1 MRIVYFL
8 LIICFINISNHSYCQ
23 HSNDAVFKVVPLGVR
38 GGIDESNLSAYM
50 LAVNGTD
57 DYVCLDAGTLY
68 TGIQKAID
76 SGVFK
81 NISAGN
87 VLKQYI
93 KGYCISHAHIDH
105 LSGLIINS
113 PDDTAK
119 NIYGMPYCLD
129 VLKLNYF
136 NWKSWINFTD
146 EGEKPVLNKYH
157 YVPLTA
163 ARETA
168 IAQTNMFVT
177 AFPLSH
183 SVPYQSTAF
192 LVRHESDYI
201 LYLGD
206 TGADTIEHSQQL
218 ALLWQKVAPLVKT
231 KKLKA
236 IFIEVSY
243 SNEQPLTKLFGHLT
257 PALLMKEM
265 NVLADLAGKENMEGL
280 PVAITHIK
288 PSGNNEVVIQQQLKQ
303 LNTSGLK
310 IVFPK
315 QGKVLLF

>member
-8 LIICFINISNHSYCQ
+8 WVALFLCIGKKSNCQ
-23 HSNDAVFKVVPLGVR
+23 DSNSTVFKVVPLGVK

-50 LAVNGTD
+50 LAVNGTN
-57 DYVCLDAGTLY
+57 DYICFDAGTLY

-76 SGVFK
+76 NAVFK
-81 NISAGN
+81 NITAGD
-87 VLKQYI
+87 VLKRYI
-93 KGYCISHAHIDH
+93 KGYCISHAHLDH

-113 PDDTAK
+113 PDDTTK

-129 VLKLNYF
+129 ILKHSYF

-146 EGEKPVLNKYH
+146 DGEKPLLNKYH

-163 ARETA
+163 AKETA
-168 IAQTNMFVT
+168 IVQTNMFVT

-183 SVPYQSTAF
+183 STPYQSTAF

-206 TGADTIEHSQQL
+206 TGADTIEHSSQL
-218 ALLWQKVAPLVKT
+218 ALLWRQAAPLVKT
-231 KKLKA
+231 KKIKA

-265 NVLADLAGKENMEGL
+265 NVLADLAGKENMKGL

-288 PSGNNEVVIQQQLKQ
+288 PSGSNEVVIKQQLEQ
-303 LNTSGLK
+303 LNTLGLE

-315 QGKVLLF
+315 QGEVLVF